1 MGKAALLAGVMAILG
16 PLPVLAQDGCKAAT
30 QSCSQMAKT
39 CESRC
44 QASAHNSGRCV
55 AICASSIETC
65 RSTGVW
71 KTGMSAGCWRTSNRS

>member
-1 MGKAALLAGVMAILG
+1 MAKAGLLAGVMALFWW
-16 PLPVLAQDGCKAAT
+16 LPASAQDGCKAAT
-30 QSCSQMAKT
+30 QSCSQMART

-44 QASAHNSGRCV
+44 QASAHNSGRC
-55 AICASSIETC
+55 AALCASSIETC